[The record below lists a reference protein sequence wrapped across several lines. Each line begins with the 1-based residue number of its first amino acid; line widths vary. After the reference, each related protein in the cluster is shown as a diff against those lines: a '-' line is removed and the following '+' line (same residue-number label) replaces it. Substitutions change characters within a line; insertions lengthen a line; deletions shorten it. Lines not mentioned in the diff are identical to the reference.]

1 MQTVPLKFA
10 IPLLIILPLMLW
22 FWGTRKYD
30 FMTPRV
36 IPEHELRPDFASPV
50 NGDLANSLQPS
61 EEEPPPPEPEP
72 IPDLDPGDFQVSPS
86 LAEYRSYAEDG
97 TPALLKLAQNLQNDG
112 HIQRAVLAYERIID
126 STPSISLE
134 REPAEQALAG
144 LKVSLPRW
152 NVDPEAS
159 IPLTINLLS
168 ARNEESLQPSL
179 AALSEL
185 ITTSSGGICQ
195 PSFILK
201 SAPEPSVELPAFPI
215 AIWLTVEGEDPEV
228 PSLPVVTVAPTS
240 EAEVDGDLNLA
251 LYRLLARRVQENRNL
266 TPLPSLQEGED
277 PETALV
283 AKITRLSWQRL
294 LKTPIQ
300 SFSDEAI
307 VTPNEDPAEGEDA
320 ENGETQ

>member
-10 IPLLIILPLMLW
+10 IPLLIILPLMIW

-36 IPEHELRPDFASPV
+36 IPESELRPDFASPV
-50 NGDLANSLQPS
+50 NGDLANSLQPN
-61 EEEPPPPEPEP
+61 EQEAPPPKPAP

-86 LAEYRSYAEDG
+86 LAEYRAYAEDG
-97 TPALLKLAQNLQNDG
+97 TPALLKLAQGLQNGG

-126 STPSISLE
+126 STPPISLE
-134 REPAEQALAG
+134 REPAEQALAS

-159 IPLTINLLS
+159 IPLTLNLLS

-185 ITTSSGGICQ
+185 VTTSSGGLCQ
-195 PSFILK
+195 PVFVLK
-201 SAPEPSVELPAFPI
+201 SAPQPSIELPALPI
-215 AIWLTVEGEDPEV
+215 AFWLTVDGEDPEV
-228 PSLPVVTVAPTS
+228 PSLPVVTLAPAS
-240 EAEVDGDLNLA
+240 DAELDRDLNLA

-266 TPLPSLQEGED
+266 TPIPVLQEWED
-277 PETALV
+277 PEVALV
-283 AKITRLSWQRL
+283 SKITRLSWQRL

-307 VTPNEDPAEGEDA
+307 VLPNEDPQEEENA
-320 ENGETQ
+320 ENEETE